1 MKKNVKVIVTILI
14 ALILI
19 LLVAVFVATKQQP
32 EEISVSGKEEL
43 YDKVEKY
50 LIAQEKPKYVVKEK
64 DDEPNYN
71 ISDFQ
76 VFTDIAKLGI
86 TEKGDET
93 YVYVWALV
101 ESYYV
106 QDNTLITN
114 SGYSVPY
121 KFIIKNNE
129 IVDYKIPDDGTEYL
143 KSIKRIFPE
152 NIRKMFTNDL
162 TDNDKIRTQVQEH
175 YSYLYK

>member
-64 DDEPNYN
+64 DDELNDN

-114 SGYSVPY
+114 SGYSIPY

-129 IVDYKIPDDGTEYL
+129 IVDYKIPDDGTEYP